1 MYLPIFAFSPSEP
14 WFIVVMIIVFFGVLA
29 GLTFLIHRLLNKQ
42 KIKKGNPQTPEEI
55 ASEELKQVL
64 KPYEPEDSVRTEED
78 ETDTEE

>member
-14 WFIVVMIIVFFGVLA
+14 WFIVVMVIVFFGLLA

-64 KPYEPEDSVRTEED
+64 RPYEPVDSVQMEED
-78 ETDTEE
+78 QIDPEE